1 MQSTNN
7 SARYVVLD
15 SYRFLAA
22 SGVVLFHYNID
33 FQLGLATRFTIVA
46 NLSCMVDF
54 FFMLSGFVMV
64 QGYRSRLGSA
74 REYGEFLRARWA
86 RIYPLH
92 VLILACYLLLIAI
105 AHLLHVQPN
114 HPEIL
119 ALSGLPANLLLV
131 QAWGFLDHPSFN
143 VPSWS
148 ISAEWFVYL
157 LAPAV
162 FAIVRRVSLSF
173 SMLCTLLMVIA
184 MIAVHNALGGQDWMD
199 LTYQFG
205 MLRALPSFF
214 AGAATAEAICNGQLR
229 GKPSWW
235 TVHALAAS
243 ALVVLSLDVRRE
255 LVLPVFCSLIVFA
268 ALADAGKV
276 PSVMKNRVL
285 LVLGES
291 SYALYMSHVLVSVPL
306 LVAARRLHL
315 IETPWTFAFAFASF
329 GITIVLS
336 LLSYRYFERPMRSWI
351 TRVAKTPSANPSRD
365 SVSTTS
371 SSSTIRGGD

>member
-1 MQSTNN
+1 M
-7 SARYVVLD
+7 
-15 SYRFLAA
+15 
-22 SGVVLFHYNID
+22 
-33 FQLGLATRFTIVA
+33 GLATWFPLVT

-54 FFMLSGFVMV
+54 FFMLSGFVIV
-64 QGYRSRLGSA
+64 HGYRSRFGSA
-74 REYGEFLRARWA
+74 REYGEFLLARWA
-86 RIYPLH
+86 RVYPLH
-92 VLILACYLLLIAI
+92 VLILACYLVLIAI

-119 ALSGLPANLLLV
+119 ALSGLPVNLLLV

-162 FAIVRRVSLSF
+162 FAIVRRVSLAF
-173 SMLCTLLMVIA
+173 SMLCTLLMVAA
-184 MIAVHNALGGQDWMD
+184 MIAVHNALGAQDWMD

-214 AGAATAEAICNGQLR
+214 AGAAIAEAICNGQLR

-255 LVLPVFCSLIVFA
+255 LVLPVFCSLIAFA
-268 ALADAGKV
+268 ALADARGV
-276 PSVMKNRVL
+276 PSVMKSQVL

-291 SYALYMSHVLVSVPL
+291 SYALYMSHVLVSVPFWWR
-306 LVAARRLHL
+306 AASASDRD
-315 IETPWTFAFAFASF
+315 PWTFAFAFASF
-329 GITIVLS
+329 WITIVLS
-336 LLSYRYFERPMRSWI
+336 LLSYRYFERPMRRDCQESCVWGH
-351 TRVAKTPSANPSRD
+351 SRTAGGGLWRSRRAHWTNCCRD
-365 SVSTTS
+365 A
-371 SSSTIRGGD
+371 IRRRFFPRMACSMS